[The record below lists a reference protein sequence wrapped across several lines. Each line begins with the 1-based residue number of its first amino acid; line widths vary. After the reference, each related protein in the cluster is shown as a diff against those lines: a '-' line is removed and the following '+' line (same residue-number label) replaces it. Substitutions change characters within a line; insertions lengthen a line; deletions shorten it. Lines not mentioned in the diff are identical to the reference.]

1 LQGHQTTVIDVL
13 IDPLE
18 FPFMQRAFLAA
29 GFAAVVCALVGTFVV
44 LKGLAFM
51 GDAVAHSSLAGMSVA
66 YFLGGNIFWGAL
78 GWAVPA
84 SLLITFISRKANLRL
99 DASIGIIF
107 ASGFALGIILM
118 SRVTGYAADLFGL
131 LFGNVLGIS
140 WAEVALIGGIAA
152 AVSLVVAA
160 FYKELLF
167 TSYDA
172 TMSAASGIPVRFM
185 QYLLPVLVGVTT
197 VASLKAV
204 GIVLV
209 LALLVTPSATAMLL
223 ARRMPSIMAYSVA
236 VGLLATV
243 LGLYLSFYA
252 DLPSGPSIVLV
263 ATGLFL
269 LALLFSPIK
278 GVLWHRNT
286 LPSPSQEPAS

>member
-1 LQGHQTTVIDVL
+1 
-13 IDPLE
+13 
-18 FPFMQRAFLAA
+18 MQRAFLAA

-44 LKGLAFM
+44 LKGMAFM
-51 GDAVAHSSLAGMSVA
+51 GDAIAHSSLAGMSVA

-84 SLLITFISRKANLRL
+84 SLLITYISRKANLRL

-152 AVSLVVAA
+152 AVCLVIAA

-172 TMSAASGIPVRFM
+172 TMSAASGIPVRLM

-269 LALLFSPIK
+269 LALLFSPMK
-278 GVLWHRNT
+278 GILWRRNA
-286 LPSPSQEPAS
+286 LRSPSQEAAG

>member
-1 LQGHQTTVIDVL
+1 MIDVL

-278 GVLWHRNT
+278 GVLWRRNT
-286 LPSPSQEPAS
+286 LPSPCQEPAS

>member
-1 LQGHQTTVIDVL
+1 
-13 IDPLE
+13 
-18 FPFMQRAFLAA
+18 
-29 GFAAVVCALVGTFVV
+29 
-44 LKGLAFM
+44 
-51 GDAVAHSSLAGMSVA
+51 MSVA

-84 SLLITFISRKANLRL
+84 SLLITFISHRANLRL

-118 SRVTGYAADLFGL
+118 SQVTGYAADLFGL

-140 WAEVALIGGIAA
+140 WAEVTLIGGIAA
-152 AVSLVVAA
+152 GVSLVVAA

-167 TSYDA
+167 TAYDA

-209 LALLVTPSATAMLL
+209 LALLVTPAATAMLL

-278 GVLWHRNT
+278 GILWRRST
-286 LPSPSQEPAS
+286 LPSSTQEATG

>member
-1 LQGHQTTVIDVL
+1 LIDVL
-13 IDPLE
+13 IEPLE

-29 GFAAVVCALVGTFVV
+29 GFAAVVCALVGSFVV

-78 GWAVPA
+78 GWAIPA
-84 SLLITFISRKANLRL
+84 SLLITFISRRANLRL

-152 AVSLVVAA
+152 AVSLVIAA

-236 VGLLATV
+236 VGLIATV

-278 GVLWHRNT
+278 GILWRRNN
-286 LPSPSQEPAS
+286 LSSPSQEATG

>member
-1 LQGHQTTVIDVL
+1 
-13 IDPLE
+13 
-18 FPFMQRAFLAA
+18 MQRAFLAA

-152 AVSLVVAA
+152 AVSLVIAA

-172 TMSAASGIPVRFM
+172 TMSAASGIPVRLM

-278 GVLWHRNT
+278 GVLWRRNA
-286 LPSPSQEPAS
+286 LPSPSQEPAG

>member
-1 LQGHQTTVIDVL
+1 
-13 IDPLE
+13 
-18 FPFMQRAFLAA
+18 MQRAFLAA
-29 GFAAVVCALVGTFVV
+29 GFASVVCALVGTFVV

-99 DASIGIIF
+99 DACIGIIF
-107 ASGFALGIILM
+107 ASGFALGIVLM

-131 LFGNVLGIS
+131 LFGNILGIS

-152 AVSLVVAA
+152 AVSLVIAA

-172 TMSAASGIPVRFM
+172 TMSAASGIPVRLM

-236 VGLLATV
+236 VGLIATV

-278 GVLWHRNT
+278 GILWRRNA
-286 LPSPSQEPAS
+286 LPSPSQEPAG

>member
-1 LQGHQTTVIDVL
+1 MIDVL
-13 IDPLE
+13 IEPLE

-29 GFAAVVCALVGTFVV
+29 GFAAVVCALVGSFVV

-78 GWAVPA
+78 GWAIPA
-84 SLLITFISRKANLRL
+84 ALLITFISRRANLRL

-152 AVSLVVAA
+152 AVSLVIAA

-223 ARRMPSIMAYSVA
+223 ARRMPSIMAHSVA
-236 VGLLATV
+236 VGLIATV

-278 GVLWHRNT
+278 GILWRRNN
-286 LPSPSQEPAS
+286 LSSPSQEATG

>member
-1 LQGHQTTVIDVL
+1 
-13 IDPLE
+13 
-18 FPFMQRAFLAA
+18 MQRAFLAA
-29 GFAAVVCALVGTFVV
+29 GFASVVCALVGTFVV

-131 LFGNVLGIS
+131 LFGNILGIS

-152 AVSLVVAA
+152 AVSLVIAA

-172 TMSAASGIPVRFM
+172 TMSAASGIPVRLM

-236 VGLLATV
+236 VGLIATV

-278 GVLWHRNT
+278 GILWRRNA
-286 LPSPSQEPAS
+286 LPSPSQEPAG

>member
-1 LQGHQTTVIDVL
+1 
-13 IDPLE
+13 
-18 FPFMQRAFLAA
+18 MQRAFLAA
-29 GFAAVVCALVGTFVV
+29 GFASVVCALVGTFVV

-99 DASIGIIF
+99 DACIGIIF
-107 ASGFALGIILM
+107 ASGFALGIVLM

-131 LFGNVLGIS
+131 LFGNILGIS

-152 AVSLVVAA
+152 AVSLVIAA

-172 TMSAASGIPVRFM
+172 TMSAASGIPVRLM

-236 VGLLATV
+236 VGLIATV

-278 GVLWHRNT
+278 GILWRRNA
-286 LPSPSQEPAS
+286 LPSPSQEPTG

>member
-1 LQGHQTTVIDVL
+1 MIDVL
-13 IDPLE
+13 IEPLE

-29 GFAAVVCALVGTFVV
+29 GFAAVVCALVGSFVV

-78 GWAVPA
+78 GWAIPA
-84 SLLITFISRKANLRL
+84 SLLITFISRRANLRL

-152 AVSLVVAA
+152 AVSLVIAA

-223 ARRMPSIMAYSVA
+223 ARRMPSIMAYSGA
-236 VGLLATV
+236 VGLIATV
-243 LGLYLSFYA
+243 LGLYLAFYA

-278 GVLWHRNT
+278 GILWRRNN
-286 LPSPSQEPAS
+286 LSSPSQEATG

>member
-1 LQGHQTTVIDVL
+1 MIDVL

-269 LALLFSPIK
+269 LALLFSPLK
-278 GVLWHRNT
+278 GVLWRRNT
-286 LPSPSQEPAS
+286 LPSPSQEPAI

>member
-1 LQGHQTTVIDVL
+1 MIDVL
-13 IDPLE
+13 IEPLE

-29 GFAAVVCALVGTFVV
+29 GLAAVVCALVGSFVV

-66 YFLGGNIFWGAL
+66 YFLGSNIFWGAL
-78 GWAVPA
+78 GWAIPA
-84 SLLITFISRKANLRL
+84 SLLITFISRRANLRL

-152 AVSLVVAA
+152 TVSLVIAA

-236 VGLLATV
+236 VGLIATV

-278 GVLWHRNT
+278 GILWRRNN
-286 LPSPSQEPAS
+286 LSSPPQEATG

>member
-1 LQGHQTTVIDVL
+1 
-13 IDPLE
+13 
-18 FPFMQRAFLAA
+18 MQRAFLAA

-223 ARRMPSIMAYSVA
+223 ARRMPSIMTYSVA

-252 DLPSGPSIVLV
+252 GLPSGPSIVLV

-278 GVLWHRNT
+278 GVLWRRNT

>member
-1 LQGHQTTVIDVL
+1 MIDVL
-13 IDPLE
+13 IEPLE

-29 GFAAVVCALVGTFVV
+29 GFAAVVCALVGSFVV

-78 GWAVPA
+78 GWAIPA
-84 SLLITFISRKANLRL
+84 SLLITFISRRANLRL

-152 AVSLVVAA
+152 AVSLVIAA

-236 VGLLATV
+236 VGLIATV

-252 DLPSGPSIVLV
+252 NLPSGPSIVLV

-278 GVLWHRNT
+278 GILWRRNN
-286 LPSPSQEPAS
+286 LSSPYQEATG

>member
-1 LQGHQTTVIDVL
+1 MIDVL
-13 IDPLE
+13 IEPLE

-29 GFAAVVCALVGTFVV
+29 GFAAVVCALVGSFVV

-78 GWAVPA
+78 GWAIPA
-84 SLLITFISRKANLRL
+84 SLLITFISRRANLRL

-152 AVSLVVAA
+152 AVSLVIAA

-278 GVLWHRNT
+278 GILWRRNN
-286 LPSPSQEPAS
+286 LSSPSQEATG

>member
-1 LQGHQTTVIDVL
+1 
-13 IDPLE
+13 
-18 FPFMQRAFLAA
+18 MQRAFLAA

-99 DASIGIIF
+99 DESIGIIF

-223 ARRMPSIMAYSVA
+223 ARRMPSIMAYRVA

-278 GVLWHRNT
+278 GVLWRRNT

>member
-1 LQGHQTTVIDVL
+1 MIDVL

-29 GFAAVVCALVGTFVV
+29 GFASVVCALVGTFVV

-84 SLLITFISRKANLRL
+84 SLLITFISRKANVRL

-131 LFGNVLGIS
+131 LFGNILGIS

-152 AVSLVVAA
+152 AVSLVTAA

-172 TMSAASGIPVRFM
+172 TMSAASGIPVRLM

-236 VGLLATV
+236 VGLIATV

-278 GVLWHRNT
+278 GILWRRNA
-286 LPSPSQEPAS
+286 LPSPSQEPAG

>member
-1 LQGHQTTVIDVL
+1 
-13 IDPLE
+13 
-18 FPFMQRAFLAA
+18 MQRAFLAA
-29 GFAAVVCALVGTFVV
+29 GFASVVCALVGTFVV

-131 LFGNVLGIS
+131 LFGNILGIS

-152 AVSLVVAA
+152 AVSLVIAA

-172 TMSAASGIPVRFM
+172 TMSAASGIPVRLM

-236 VGLLATV
+236 VGLIATV

-278 GVLWHRNT
+278 GVLWRRNA
-286 LPSPSQEPAS
+286 LPSPSQEPAG

>member
-1 LQGHQTTVIDVL
+1 
-13 IDPLE
+13 
-18 FPFMQRAFLAA
+18 MQRAFLAA
-29 GFAAVVCALVGTFVV
+29 GFASVVCALVGTFVV

-84 SLLITFISRKANLRL
+84 SLLITFISRKANIRL
-99 DASIGIIF
+99 DACIGIIF
-107 ASGFALGIILM
+107 ASGFALGIVLM

-131 LFGNVLGIS
+131 LFGNILGIS

-152 AVSLVVAA
+152 AVSLVIAA

-172 TMSAASGIPVRFM
+172 TMSAASGIPVRLM

-278 GVLWHRNT
+278 GVLWRRNT

>member
-1 LQGHQTTVIDVL
+1 
-13 IDPLE
+13 
-18 FPFMQRAFLAA
+18 MQRAFLAA

-84 SLLITFISRKANLRL
+84 SLLITFISRRANLRL

-278 GVLWHRNT
+278 GVLWRRNT

>member
-1 LQGHQTTVIDVL
+1 MIDVL

-29 GFAAVVCALVGTFVV
+29 GFAAVVCAMVGTFVV

-223 ARRMPSIMAYSVA
+223 TRRMPSIMAYSVA

-278 GVLWHRNT
+278 GVLWRRNT

>member
-1 LQGHQTTVIDVL
+1 MAGYEFSLSVWQAPSSFHRRLQTHPGPQKRLGRRRQDYA
-13 IDPLE
+13 D
-18 FPFMQRAFLAA
+18 RAWARSGRRLVAAA
-29 GFAAVVCALVGTFVV
+29 GPTGPGG
-44 LKGLAFM
+44 KGYERAGPRRGQAWGN
-51 GDAVAHSSLAGMSVA
+51 GDRD
-66 YFLGGNIFWGAL
+66 GG
-78 GWAVPA
+78 
-84 SLLITFISRKANLRL
+84 
-99 DASIGIIF
+99 
-107 ASGFALGIILM
+107 
-118 SRVTGYAADLFGL
+118 
-131 LFGNVLGIS
+131 GIS
-140 WAEVALIGGIAA
+140 A
-152 AVSLVVAA
+152 AVSLVIAA

-172 TMSAASGIPVRFM
+172 TMSAASGIPVRLM

-209 LALLVTPSATAMLL
+209 LALLVTPSATAMLR

-278 GVLWHRNT
+278 GVLWRRNT
-286 LPSPSQEPAS
+286 LASPSQEPAG

>member
-1 LQGHQTTVIDVL
+1 MIDVL
-13 IDPLE
+13 IEPLE

-29 GFAAVVCALVGTFVV
+29 GFAAVVCALVGSFVV

-78 GWAVPA
+78 GWAIPA
-84 SLLITFISRKANLRL
+84 SLLITFISRRANLRL

-152 AVSLVVAA
+152 AVSLVIAA

-236 VGLLATV
+236 VGLIATV

-269 LALLFSPIK
+269 LALLFSPVK
-278 GVLWHRNT
+278 GILWRRNY
-286 LPSPSQEPAS
+286 LSSASQEATD

>member
-1 LQGHQTTVIDVL
+1 MIDVL
-13 IDPLE
+13 IEPLE

-29 GFAAVVCALVGTFVV
+29 GFAAVVCALVGSFVV

-78 GWAVPA
+78 GWAIPA
-84 SLLITFISRKANLRL
+84 SLLITFISRRANLRL

-131 LFGNVLGIS
+131 LFGNVLGVS

-152 AVSLVVAA
+152 AVSFVIAA

-236 VGLLATV
+236 VGLIATV

-278 GVLWHRNT
+278 GILWRRNN
-286 LPSPSQEPAS
+286 LSSPSQEATG

>member
-1 LQGHQTTVIDVL
+1 
-13 IDPLE
+13 
-18 FPFMQRAFLAA
+18 MQRAFLAA
-29 GFAAVVCALVGTFVV
+29 GFASVVCALVGTFVV

-99 DASIGIIF
+99 DACIGIIF
-107 ASGFALGIILM
+107 ASGFALGIVLM

-131 LFGNVLGIS
+131 LFGNILGIS

-152 AVSLVVAA
+152 AVSLVIAA

-172 TMSAASGIPVRFM
+172 TMSAASGIPVRLM

-236 VGLLATV
+236 VGLIATV

-252 DLPSGPSIVLV
+252 NLPSGPSIVLV

-278 GVLWHRNT
+278 GILWRRNA
-286 LPSPSQEPAS
+286 LPSPSQEPAG

>member
-1 LQGHQTTVIDVL
+1 VIDVL

-278 GVLWHRNT
+278 GVLWRRNP

>member
-1 LQGHQTTVIDVL
+1 
-13 IDPLE
+13 
-18 FPFMQRAFLAA
+18 MQRAFLAA
-29 GFAAVVCALVGTFVV
+29 GFASVVCALVGTFVV

-84 SLLITFISRKANLRL
+84 SLLITFISRKANIRL
-99 DASIGIIF
+99 DACIGIIF
-107 ASGFALGIILM
+107 ASGFALGIVLM

-131 LFGNVLGIS
+131 LFGNILGIS

-152 AVSLVVAA
+152 AVSLVIAA

-172 TMSAASGIPVRFM
+172 TMSAASGIPVRLM

-236 VGLLATV
+236 VGLIATV

-278 GVLWHRNT
+278 GILWRRNA
-286 LPSPSQEPAS
+286 LPSPSQEPAG

>member
-1 LQGHQTTVIDVL
+1 LIDVL
-13 IDPLE
+13 IEPLE

-29 GFAAVVCALVGTFVV
+29 GFAAVVCALVGSFVV

-51 GDAVAHSSLAGMSVA
+51 GDAVAHSSLAGMSMA

-78 GWAVPA
+78 GWAIPA
-84 SLLITFISRKANLRL
+84 SLLITFISRRANLRL

-152 AVSLVVAA
+152 AVSLVIAA

-236 VGLLATV
+236 VGLIATV

-278 GVLWHRNT
+278 GILWRRNN
-286 LPSPSQEPAS
+286 LSSPSQEATG

>member
-1 LQGHQTTVIDVL
+1 MIDVL

-223 ARRMPSIMAYSVA
+223 TRRMPSIMAYSVA

-278 GVLWHRNT
+278 GVLWRRNT

>member
-1 LQGHQTTVIDVL
+1 MIDVL

-152 AVSLVVAA
+152 TVSLVVAA

-172 TMSAASGIPVRFM
+172 TMSAA
-185 QYLLPVLVGVTT
+185 
-197 VASLKAV
+197 
-204 GIVLV
+204 
-209 LALLVTPSATAMLL
+209 
-223 ARRMPSIMAYSVA
+223 
-236 VGLLATV
+236 
-243 LGLYLSFYA
+243 
-252 DLPSGPSIVLV
+252 
-263 ATGLFL
+263 
-269 LALLFSPIK
+269 
-278 GVLWHRNT
+278 
-286 LPSPSQEPAS
+286 

>member
-1 LQGHQTTVIDVL
+1 LIDVL
-13 IDPLE
+13 IEPLE

-29 GFAAVVCALVGTFVV
+29 GFAAVVCALVGSFVV

-78 GWAVPA
+78 GWAIPA
-84 SLLITFISRKANLRL
+84 SLLITFISRRANLRL

-152 AVSLVVAA
+152 AVSLVIAA

-223 ARRMPSIMAYSVA
+223 ARRMPSIMTYSVA
-236 VGLLATV
+236 VGLIATV

-252 DLPSGPSIVLV
+252 NLPSGPSIVLV

-278 GVLWHRNT
+278 GILWRRNN
-286 LPSPSQEPAS
+286 LSSPSQEATG

>member
-1 LQGHQTTVIDVL
+1 MIDVL

-29 GFAAVVCALVGTFVV
+29 GFASVVCALVGTFVV

-99 DASIGIIF
+99 DACIGIIF
-107 ASGFALGIILM
+107 ASGFALGIVLM

-131 LFGNVLGIS
+131 LFGNILGIS

-152 AVSLVVAA
+152 AVSLVIAA

-172 TMSAASGIPVRFM
+172 TMSAASGIPVRLM

-236 VGLLATV
+236 VGLIATV

-278 GVLWHRNT
+278 GILWRRNA
-286 LPSPSQEPAS
+286 LPSPSQEPAG

>member
-1 LQGHQTTVIDVL
+1 LQGHQKAVIDLL

-29 GFAAVVCALVGTFVV
+29 GFASVVCALVGTFVV

-99 DASIGIIF
+99 DACIGIIF
-107 ASGFALGIILM
+107 ASGFALGIVLM

-131 LFGNVLGIS
+131 LFGNILGIS

-152 AVSLVVAA
+152 AVSLVIAA

-172 TMSAASGIPVRFM
+172 TMSAASGIPVRLM

-236 VGLLATV
+236 VGLIATV

-278 GVLWHRNT
+278 GILWRRNA
-286 LPSPSQEPAS
+286 LPSPSQEPAG

>member
-1 LQGHQTTVIDVL
+1 MIDVL

-29 GFAAVVCALVGTFVV
+29 GFASVVCALVGTFVV

-66 YFLGGNIFWGAL
+66 YFLGGNIFLGAL

-84 SLLITFISRKANLRL
+84 SLLITFISGKANLRL

-152 AVSLVVAA
+152 AVSLVIAA

-172 TMSAASGIPVRFM
+172 TMSAASGIPVRLM

-278 GVLWHRNT
+278 GVLWRRNA
-286 LPSPSQEPAS
+286 LPSPSQEPAG

>member
-1 LQGHQTTVIDVL
+1 
-13 IDPLE
+13 
-18 FPFMQRAFLAA
+18 MQRAFLAA

-269 LALLFSPIK
+269 LALLFSPLK
-278 GVLWHRNT
+278 GVLWRRNT

>member
-1 LQGHQTTVIDVL
+1 
-13 IDPLE
+13 
-18 FPFMQRAFLAA
+18 MQRAFLAA

-278 GVLWHRNT
+278 GILWRRNT

>member
-1 LQGHQTTVIDVL
+1 MIDVL

-278 GVLWHRNT
+278 GVLWRRNT
-286 LPSPSQEPAS
+286 LPSPSQEPAI